1 MSHDEHRGV
10 DRRCADL
17 ENAVDLTPYIVSGNS
32 FIISGSQLHPED
44 RERLE
49 AGMRRTYQTRQT
61 YRMEATFIP
70 PRTELE
76 RRNYA
81 RSLAW
86 MTLIP
91 AKLKPL
97 IHNGKKPRK

>member
-1 MSHDEHRGV
+1 MSHGEHRGV
-10 DRRCADL
+10 DWNGVDL
-17 ENAVDLTPYIVSGNS
+17 KNAVDLTPY
-32 FIISGSQLHPED
+32 IISGSQLHPED
-44 RERLE
+44 REQLE
-49 AGMRRTYQTRQT
+49 STFTGRPRRIQTAFTYHA
-61 YRMEATFIP
+61 EALLIP

-81 RSLAW
+81 RMMAW

-97 IHNGKKPRK
+97 IHNGRKPRK

>member
-17 ENAVDLTPYIVSGNS
+17 ENAVDLTPHMVLGSGLMPAL
-32 FIISGSQLHPED
+32 FPHVG
-44 RERLE
+44 RLQEIEE
-49 AGMRRTYQTRQT
+49 AEARRTYQTRQT